1 MRIVLASGASMPAM
15 ILAAFLPRV
24 AVSVQRL
31 SEAST
36 SDESI
41 LEPSWNVMPWRSGIV

>member
-1 MRIVLASGASMPAM
+1 MVLASGASMLEM
-15 ILAAFLPRV
+15 TLAAPLPRV

-41 LEPSWNVMPWRSGIV
+41 FEPSWKVMPWRSGIV